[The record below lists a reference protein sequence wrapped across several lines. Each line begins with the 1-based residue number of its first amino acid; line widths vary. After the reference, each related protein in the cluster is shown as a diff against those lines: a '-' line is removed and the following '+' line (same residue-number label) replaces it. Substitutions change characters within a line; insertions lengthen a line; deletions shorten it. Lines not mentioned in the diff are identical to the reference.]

1 MFLIPSLWKSNMLAL
16 RGWVRALEGRQ
27 AYANPPALDPL
38 LLPYTLTCSVYYKP
52 IYITYMWYWQILII
66 LGHLWNETFCMMR
79 VSEGVTY
86 WNFVGQKEVGR
97 YWRPDFF
104 CNSHRFLLEYFSL
117 FLICNFIFF
126 TFVRAALFCFCN
138 KNSSAR
144 QWDMA
149 TGKTMALWGKPTEKN
164 WSIRAQICID

>member
-38 LLPYTLTCSVYYKP
+38 LLPYTLNLQCLLQTCIYH
-52 IYITYMWYWQILII
+52 IYIILANTYNS
-66 LGHLWNETFCMMR
+66 GGTWNETFCMMR

-104 CNSHRFLLEYFSL
+104 CNSHRFLLEYFSS

-126 TFVRAALFCFCN
+126 TFVRAALFLFCN

-144 QWDMA
+144 QLDMA
-149 TGKTMALWGKPTEKN
+149 TGKTLAL
-164 WSIRAQICID
+164 